1 MKKQAAIATLQKM
14 TDKQTELNVG
24 QDAQNGIDLRK
35 LQAKFEK
42 DLANLEADQ
51 LQLES
56 YLIEQRPVS
65 DRKEAMN
72 NEISSL

>member
-35 LQAKFEK
+35 MQAKYEK

-51 LQLES
+51 L
-56 YLIEQRPVS
+56 
-65 DRKEAMN
+65 
-72 NEISSL
+72 